1 MINMQ
6 YESDPLLSDLTR
18 TNNMTVTP
26 WMPLSVRR
34 NQRVDFDP
42 IDGVPTFMRHSIHEW
57 IINAIDNAIYDDQQP
72 LVVQIAL
79 ELRIDE
85 LSESIDN
92 FYPGN
97 AVITC
102 IQNSVWGNIYDE
114 SRALDV
120 IDWLLGH
127 GCGNAQSLEH
137 ILKSAGH
144 VLRVSPDGSRLVERI
159 EPTLWDEYEQVT
171 QLDDQAS
178 QYMQEAWALAFGRNP
193 NVGDA
198 WGRAIKAIETLL
210 KPIVSPKND
219 KATIGSMTSALR
231 QAPDK
236 WKCKLPDR
244 EYKSNGEINVKPG
257 IEVFID
263 ALATIGYQPDRHG
276 SDQPQEIDETT
287 ARSILFL
294 ATTVVGWLRD
304 GILRTIDSIEK

>member
-1 MINMQ
+1 
-6 YESDPLLSDLTR
+6 
-18 TNNMTVTP
+18 MTVKP

-34 NQRVDFDP
+34 NQQSEFSLVDN
-42 IDGVPTFMRHSIHEW
+42 VPQFMRHGIKGW
-57 IINAIDNAIYDDQQP
+57 IQQAINGDNR
-72 LVVQIAL
+72 LVAQMAL

-85 LSESIDN
+85 LSDNIDN
-92 FYPGN
+92 FYADD
-97 AVITC
+97 AVIAC
-102 IQNSVWGNIYDE
+102 IQRSGPWDMYDE
-114 SRALDV
+114 SLALDV
-120 IDWLLGH
+120 IDWLLDH
-127 GCGNAQSLEH
+127 GCGHAQSLEH

-171 QLDDQAS
+171 RLDDQAS

-198 WGRAIKAIETLL
+198 WSKAIKAIETLL
-210 KPIVSPKND
+210 KPIVSPKNN
-219 KATIGSMTSALR
+219 KATIGSMTSELR

-236 WKCKLPDR
+236 WECKLPDR
-244 EYKSNGEINVKPG
+244 EYKANGETNVKPG

-276 SDQPQEIDETT
+276 SDQPQDVDEAT
-287 ARSILFL
+287 ARSVLFL

-304 GILRTIDSIEK
+304 GILTTIDSIES

>member
-1 MINMQ
+1 
-6 YESDPLLSDLTR
+6 
-18 TNNMTVTP
+18 MTENP
-26 WMPLSVRR
+26 WTPLSVRR
-34 NQRVDFDP
+34 NQRDDFDP

-85 LSESIDN
+85 LSESIDDL
-92 FYPGN
+92 YPGN

-102 IQNSVWGNIYDE
+102 IQNSSVWGNTYDE

-127 GCGNAQSLEH
+127 GCGHAQSLEH

-144 VLRVSPDGSRLVERI
+144 VLRVSPDGNRLVERI
-159 EPTLWDEYEQVT
+159 DPALWDEYEQVT

-178 QYMQEAWALAFGRNP
+178 QYMQEAWALAFGREP
-193 NVGDA
+193 NLSDA

-210 KPIVSPKND
+210 KPIVSPKNK
-219 KATIGSMTSALR
+219 KATIGSMTSELR
-231 QAPDK
+231 QAPGK
-236 WKCKLPDR
+236 WECELPDR
-244 EYKSNGEINVKPG
+244 VYNVNGEINSKRG

-263 ALATIGYQPDRHG
+263 TLATIGYQPDRHG
-276 SDQPQEIDETT
+276 SDQPQDVDEAT
-287 ARSILFL
+287 ARSVLFL

-304 GILRTIDSIEK
+304 GILRTVDSIES

>member
-1 MINMQ
+1 
-6 YESDPLLSDLTR
+6 
-18 TNNMTVTP
+18 MTVKP

-34 NQRVDFDP
+34 NQQSEFSL
-42 IDGVPTFMRHSIHEW
+42 IDNVPQFMRHGIKEW
-57 IINAIDNAIYDDQQP
+57 IQQAINGDNR
-72 LVVQIAL
+72 LVAQMAL

-85 LSESIDN
+85 LSDNIDN
-92 FYPGN
+92 FYPDD
-97 AVITC
+97 AVIAC
-102 IQNSVWGNIYDE
+102 IQRSGPWDMYDE
-114 SRALDV
+114 SLALDV
-120 IDWLLGH
+120 MDWLLGH
-127 GCGNAQSLEH
+127 GCGHAQSLEH

-171 QLDDQAS
+171 RLDDQAS

-198 WGRAIKAIETLL
+198 WSKAIKAIETLL
-210 KPIVSPKND
+210 KPIVSPKNN
-219 KATIGSMTSALR
+219 KATIGSMTSELR

-236 WKCKLPDR
+236 WECKLPDR
-244 EYKSNGEINVKPG
+244 EYKANGETNVKPG

-276 SDQPQEIDETT
+276 SDQPQDVDEAT
-287 ARSILFL
+287 ARSVVFL

-304 GILRTIDSIEK
+304 GTLRTIDSIET